1 MLAEDVDQTTYDQ
14 FKTKILTDVA
24 ASIVTKQATITAA
37 IAEATT
43 SVSTNTEIGALF
55 NSQTYR
61 ELLAYSETMV
71 GYTPVNDPE
80 EDAFNIAKAK
90 AYAELLATSTMT
102 LAAKDEQSL
111 LGNAEYYTYSLM
123 LDQLGDMTLAQLIA
137 FSELQPGYNPAN
149 EPDADTFAATKT
161 AVLTTV
167 QARQTNDLAAS
178 QDKENV
184 LLTKGNTYG
193 GLATDIDVM
202 SYIDFQAWVAT
213 L

>member
-24 ASIVTKQATITAA
+24 ASIVTKQAAIAAA
-37 IAEATT
+37 IAEAAT

-71 GYTPVNDPE
+71 GYKPVNDPE

-90 AYAELLATSTMT
+90 AYAELLAAST
-102 LAAKDEQSL
+102 LALAAQKEEAL
-111 LGNAEYYTYSLM
+111 LGNAQYYTYSLM
-123 LDQLGDMTLAQLIA
+123 LDQLGDMTLAELIA
-137 FSELQPGYNPAN
+137 FAELQQGYSLADKPNA
-149 EPDADTFAATKT
+149 DKFADTKNVILATI
-161 AVLTTV
+161 
-167 QARQTNDLAAS
+167 QSRQTLDLDAS
-178 QDKENV
+178 QIKAET
-184 LLTKGNTYG
+184 LLTKGNAYG
-193 GLATDIDVM
+193 TLATDIDVM